1 MHGETEAGVGIPWP
15 STVFCGTPFLEMSVD
30 HFTLGQETFCV
41 GQRKEGAFA
50 LLRQQEQRS

>member
-1 MHGETEAGVGIPWP
+1 MGKLRQGVGIPWP
-15 STVFCGTPFLEMSVD
+15 SAVFCGTPFLEMSVD

-50 LLRQQEQRS
+50 LLRQREQRS